1 MDNYIIQEYIQ
12 EPYLIDGYK
21 FGKINFYLFSFFYSL
36 IKKKDL
42 RIYALLTSCDP
53 LRLFIFN
60 NGLVRM
66 STEKYETPNR
76 KNSVC

>member
-1 MDNYIIQEYIQ
+1 MNMNV
-12 EPYLIDGYK
+12 L
-21 FGKINFYLFSFFYSL
+21 
-36 IKKKDL
+36 DL

-66 STEKYETPNR
+66 STEKYEIPNR
-76 KNSVC
+76 KNAVEC

>member
-21 FGKINFYLFSFFYSL
+21 FGKINIYFPHSFFNS
-36 IKKKDL
+36 IQSDL
-42 RIYALLTSCDP
+42 RIYALVTSCDP
-53 LRLFIFN
+53 LRVFIFN

-66 STEKYETPNR
+66 STEKYEKPNR
-76 KNSVC
+76 KNAVN